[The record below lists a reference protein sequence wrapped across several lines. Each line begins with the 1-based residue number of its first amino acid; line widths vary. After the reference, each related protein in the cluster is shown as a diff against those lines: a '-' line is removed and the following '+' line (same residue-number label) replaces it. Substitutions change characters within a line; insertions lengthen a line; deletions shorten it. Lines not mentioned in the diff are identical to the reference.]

1 MSSSYGGD
9 FYYDPEGSDIDDL
22 DNEVSN
28 IARKQQQKRE
38 QLHQSHSSETE
49 LKQAPVKHD
58 DIEIMIEEGQDHDD
72 VGSGRAKDRGSGRG
86 NNAKQIQKKP
96 NETAQA
102 AEGTVGVAATASQ
115 FFEYTPEEK

>member
-38 QLHQSHSSETE
+38 QLHQSHSSEAE

-58 DIEIMIEEGQDHDD
+58 DIEIMIEEGQDHDNN
-72 VGSGRAKDRGSGRG
+72 GSGRVKDRGSGRG
-86 NNAKQIQKKP
+86 NNAQQIQNQP

-102 AEGTVGVAATASQ
+102 AEGTVGATAAAAQ